1 MLNPACEQLRLE
13 FQNNEAVCARVLTL
27 FHLLSNKA
35 RFRIVCLLA
44 RGEFCVHEIAEV
56 VGAGRL
62 SNISQQ
68 LKMLTMAGVIVRR
81 RDHNRILYTLRDERI
96 RTMVEFLRVQFV
108 ESEQEAI
115 V

>member
-1 MLNPACEQLRLE
+1 MRLE
-13 FQNNEAVCARVLTL
+13 FVSNEAVCAKVLTL
-27 FHLLSNKA
+27 FHLFSNKA
-35 RFRIVCLLA
+35 RFRIACLLA
-44 RGEFCVHEIAEV
+44 RGEFCVQEIAEV

-81 RDHNRILYTLRDERI
+81 RDQNRILYTLRDERV
-96 RTMVEFLRVQFV
+96 RTMIEFLRVEFM
-108 ESEQEAI
+108 ETEQKAL

>member
-1 MLNPACEQLRLE
+1 MRLE
-13 FQNNEAVCARVLTL
+13 FQGNEAVCAKVLTL

-44 RGEFCVHEIAEV
+44 RGEFCVHEIADV

-68 LKMLTMAGVIVRR
+68 LKMLTMAGVIERR
-81 RDHNRILYTLRDERI
+81 RDQTRILYTLKDKRI
-96 RTMVEFLRVQFV
+96 RRMVNFLRVQFMEPKKDALV
-108 ESEQEAI
+108 
-115 V
+115 

>member
-1 MLNPACEQLRLE
+1 ME
-13 FQNNEAVCARVLTL
+13 FQGNEAVCAKVLTL

-44 RGEFCVHEIAEV
+44 RGEFCVHEIADV

-68 LKMLTMAGVIVRR
+68 LKMLTMAGVIERR
-81 RDHNRILYTLRDERI
+81 RDQTRILYTLKDKRI
-96 RTMVEFLRVQFV
+96 RRMVNFLRVQFMEPKKDALV
-108 ESEQEAI
+108 
-115 V
+115 

>member
-1 MLNPACEQLRLE
+1 ME
-13 FQNNEAVCARVLTL
+13 FQSNEAVCARVLTL

-81 RDHNRILYTLRDERI
+81 RDHTRILYTLKDERI
-96 RTMVEFLRVQFV
+96 RTMIEFLRLQFLETEPKTLV
-108 ESEQEAI
+108 
-115 V
+115 

>member
-1 MLNPACEQLRLE
+1 M
-13 FQNNEAVCARVLTL
+13 LTL

-44 RGEFCVHEIAEV
+44 RGEFCVQEIAEV

-81 RDHNRILYTLRDERI
+81 REHTHILYTLKDERI
-96 RTMVEFLRVQFV
+96 RKMIEYLRAEFM
-108 ESEQEAI
+108 ESNTQEAA
-115 V
+115 

>member
-1 MLNPACEQLRLE
+1 MLNHACQQIRLE
-13 FQNNEAVCARVLTL
+13 FQSNELVCAKVLTL

-44 RGEFCVHEIAEV
+44 QGEFCVQEIAEV

-68 LKMLTMAGVIVRR
+68 LKMLTMAGVIERR
-81 RDHNRILYTLRDERI
+81 REQTRILYTLKDERI
-96 RTMVEFLRVQFV
+96 RRMVDFLRVQFMQP
-108 ESEQEAI
+108 ERKANR
-115 V
+115 

>member
-13 FQNNEAVCARVLTL
+13 FQSNEVVCAKVLTL

-44 RGEFCVHEIAEV
+44 RGEFCVQEIAEV

-81 RDHNRILYTLRDERI
+81 REQNRILYTLKDARI
-96 RTMVEFLRVQFV
+96 RTMIEFLRVQFL
-108 ESEQEAI
+108 ESEQK
-115 V
+115 VLV

>member
-1 MLNPACEQLRLE
+1 ME
-13 FQNNEAVCARVLTL
+13 FESNETVCGKVLTL

-35 RFRIVCLLA
+35 RFRIVCLLVH
-44 RGEFCVHEIAEV
+44 GEFCVHEIADV

-81 RDHNRILYTLRDERI
+81 RDRTRILYSLKDERI
-96 RTMVEFLRVQFV
+96 LELVQFLRAQFMD
-108 ESEQEAI
+108 SERKEAA
-115 V
+115 

>member
-1 MLNPACEQLRLE
+1 MRLE
-13 FQNNEAVCARVLTL
+13 FQGNEAVCAKVLTL

-44 RGEFCVHEIAEV
+44 RGEFCVHEIADV

-68 LKMLTMAGVIVRR
+68 LKMLTMAGVIERR
-81 RDHNRILYTLRDERI
+81 RDQTRILYTLKDKRI
-96 RTMVEFLRVQFV
+96 RKMVNFLRVQFMDPKQKALV
-108 ESEQEAI
+108 
-115 V
+115 

>member
-1 MLNPACEQLRLE
+1 MLNNTCEQIRVE
-13 FQNNEAVCARVLTL
+13 FANNETVCAKVLTF

-44 RGEFCVHEIAEV
+44 RGEFCVQEIAEV

-68 LKMLTMAGVIVRR
+68 LKMLTMAGVIERR
-81 RDHNRILYTLRDERI
+81 RDHTRILYTLKDERI
-96 RTMVEFLRVQFV
+96 RKTVEFLHAEYMDS
-108 ESEQEAI
+108 ESKAAA
-115 V
+115 

>member
-1 MLNPACEQLRLE
+1 MRLE
-13 FQNNEAVCARVLTL
+13 FLSNEAVCAKVLTL

-81 RDHNRILYTLRDERI
+81 RDQNRILYSLQDERI
-96 RTMVEFLRVQFV
+96 RTMIEFLRVEFL
-108 ESEQEAI
+108 ESEQKAL